1 MSMIGKM
8 SFFLGLQ
15 ISQSPR
21 GIFLNQSEYS
31 LKIIKKYGMES
42 CDPVDT
48 PMMGKSKLDADP
60 QGKEIDPTHYRGMIG
75 SLMYLTSS
83 RPDLVFVDSCIA
95 LTAFADVDH
104 VGCQNT
110 KRNYIWKYAAVGVS
124 SRSNK
129 EKEIKS
135 GKGGKPKT
143 SFEEPLV
150 LELKDLSSH
159 LEYAFLESES
169 KLPVIISSDFIGNEK
184 EKLIEVLK
192 ANKEAITWKIS
203 DIKAP
208 EDQEKMTFTCPYGTF
223 TYRRMPFGLCNAP
236 GKFQRCMIAIF
247 HDMES
252 NLVLNWEK
260 YHFMVKEGIVL
271 GHKISKNG
279 IEVDKAKN
287 LQFELMCDVSN
298 YAVGA
303 VLGQRRDK
311 KFRPIYYASKT
322 LNEAQQNYTTTE
334 KELLAVVFS
343 FDKFMSYLVLS
354 KTIVFTDHVA
364 LRYLFN
370 KQDTKPNLIH
380 WILLIQEID
389 IEIKDNSGA
398 ENVEVDHLSRLENPY
413 AKKLNECGINDRFL
427 FESLMYAYGND
438 EYPWF
443 ANIANYLAKGTL
455 LKGMTYQ

>member
-1 MSMIGKM
+1 MTRPTKEYY
-8 SFFLGLQ
+8 
-15 ISQSPR
+15 SPMH
-21 GIFLNQSEYS
+21 L
-31 LKIIKKYGMES
+31 
-42 CDPVDT
+42 
-48 PMMGKSKLDADP
+48 
-60 QGKEIDPTHYRGMIG
+60 
-75 SLMYLTSS
+75 
-83 RPDLVFVDSCIA
+83 
-95 LTAFADVDH
+95 
-104 VGCQNT
+104 
-110 KRNYIWKYAAVGVS
+110 VS

-279 IEVDKAKN
+279 IEVDKAKV
-287 LQFELMCDVSN
+287 DT
-298 YAVGA
+298 
-303 VLGQRRDK
+303 
-311 KFRPIYYASKT
+311 ISKLPPPT
-322 LNEAQQNYTTTE
+322 SVKY
-334 KELLAVVFS
+334 
-343 FDKFMSYLVLS
+343 VLS
-354 KTIVFTDHVA
+354 FLGHVGFY
-364 LRYLFN
+364 RRF
-370 KQDTKPNLIH
+370 
-380 WILLIQEID
+380 
-389 IEIKDNSGA
+389 IKDLFRISRPMTKDA
-398 ENVEVDHLSRLENPY
+398 PFILSF
-413 AKKLNECGINDRFL
+413 ECIRAFN
-427 FESLMYAYGND
+427 
-438 EYPWF
+438 
-443 ANIANYLAKGTL
+443 L
-455 LKGMTYQ
+455 LKEKLVNAPIMVAPD